1 MNGWKNRKMWIHKH
15 SIYENE
21 DLSLFFLANL
31 LFFHIIYSK
40 IKIVHVQGKT
50 SWYQTNMGT
59 IQTILHIQ
67 KESEEEYGSLC
78 RRNVVTIVHRI
89 MSCAFVGVGCDIW
102 SGGIFIFLRNFVT
115 LFERKWN
122 DLRVRTLKLIN
133 KQKKKQLEVIVHKN
147 WWKNDFL
154 QWKRNFFP
162 YIFQINHFWL
172 WTKS

>member
-1 MNGWKNRKMWIHKH
+1 MYK
-15 SIYENE
+15 
-21 DLSLFFLANL
+21 
-31 LFFHIIYSK
+31 
-40 IKIVHVQGKT
+40 GKT

-122 DLRVRTLKLIN
+122 DLRVRTIKLIN
-133 KQKKKQLEVIVHKN
+133 KQKKETIGSHCRQKLVKKRFFIVKRESFSFN
-147 WWKNDFL
+147 FSNKSFL
-154 QWKRNFFP
+154 IMNKKL
-162 YIFQINHFWL
+162 I
-172 WTKS
+172 WTLLYGR